1 MKRFLACLLT
11 LALLLGTLP
20 AALGEAV
27 ETPAVQAAS
36 TPEPVKEA
44 EPDPQ
49 PDPEP
54 NATEAPIEAPAEA
67 PTEAPAAKEEPVVT
81 EAPAATE
88 EPAVTEAPAAEPEI
102 TPEPEVTE
110 APAPEPAREI
120 AVSISAEPVADG
132 CAEIVA
138 AVEKNFDATVS
149 YDWQTLDL
157 NDPEAEWTS
166 LDRHDS
172 ALRLT
177 KLTPELCAATRYRCA
192 VSAEELTALSN
203 ELMLD
208 AGQPADEAADF
219 EYTIADGACTITKY
233 TGSAAEVVIPETIEG
248 VPVTAIGDSA
258 FKGCGSLTSV
268 RIPDSVTSIGYS
280 AFYECTG
287 LTSINIPDGV
297 TSIESRAF
305 FRCSSLTSVRIPD
318 SVTSIGSQA
327 FYECTGLTSISIP
340 DGITGID
347 AYTFFRCS
355 SLASVRIPDS
365 VTGFGEGAF
374 YECAGLTSINIPNG
388 VTSISDFAFYS
399 CMRLTSISIPDS
411 VTSIGESA
419 FQWCSSLTSVDIPDG
434 VASIASSAFRCCKS
448 LTSIRIPDSVTS
460 IDDDA
465 FNGCSS
471 LASISIPNSVTS
483 IAPCTFRACSSLT
496 SINIPTGVTEI
507 GSEAFADCS
516 SLASVNIPEGVH
528 AMGEGVFLR
537 CGSLT
542 DVTIPEGVTHIGG
555 KTFSDCSGLRRVVL
569 PSKLERVDSDAF
581 ARCDADVYISDLAA
595 WLQIK
600 FANRRSTPI
609 GKIYLNGEVLTDV
622 VVPEGVV
629 RLGDYVFA
637 RCASLRSI
645 TIPDSVTD
653 IGKEIVAEDVE
664 IICSAGSAAAAWA
677 ASRTYSDYEY
687 EINEDEG
694 YSTITRY
701 VGRDASVVIPSEIGG
716 MPVLEIG
723 QKAFLGETGLVRI
736 ELPDSVTRIGVSAFS
751 GCEKLESVKLAEGL
765 KEIGVEAFAGCRSLK
780 SIDLPESL
788 EGINDAAFAG
798 CSSLK
803 SIRLPWGVKWID
815 GGAIPENILVQC
827 YAGTVAEAYAQGYG
841 NPIEYLV
848 DALVDY
854 EYTIEDGKCTI
865 TKYIGSATNAD
876 IPAKTIKGVPVT
888 AIGDSAFRDCSS
900 LTGITIPDSVT
911 NIGDAAFFGCISLT
925 GINIPDGV
933 TSIESYT
940 FYKCKRLTNISI
952 PDSVTS
958 IGVEAFAEC
967 KSLMNISI
975 PDSVTSI
982 DDAAFSGCS
991 SLTSIRIPK
1000 GITEISGGGAFCI
1013 PGTFRDCSSLMS
1025 IIIPDGVT
1033 RIGDGAFS
1041 GCSILTSINIPDGVT
1056 SIGKGAFSGCSI
1068 LTSISIPDSVTSIG
1082 DAAFAG
1088 CSSLTSIRI
1097 PKGITEISGGGA
1109 FCIPGTFR
1117 DCSSLMSI
1125 IIPDGVTRIGDGA
1138 FSGCSILTSINIP
1151 DGVTSIGKGAFSG
1164 CSILTSISIPDSVTS
1179 IGDSAFSGCS
1189 ALTGIV
1195 IPEGVVEINN
1205 EAFKDCSSMES
1216 IELPESLYG
1225 INDAAFAGCSSL
1237 KVIKLP
1243 AGMSWIDG
1251 NAIPKDTLVQC
1262 EAGSYAETWCKQ
1274 RGHKYR
1280 IGDAIDVASLSL
1292 NPSALC
1298 LGKGQKVDTLHVT
1311 VLPEDATN
1319 RALIW
1324 ESSNEAV
1331 AKVDADG
1338 TITCV
1343 AAKGT
1348 AIITARTT
1356 DGSDLS
1362 ASCKVTAQARGATG
1376 IAISGTSE
1384 RNAVIRKSTTLKA
1397 QLSGKPTNKTVKW
1410 ESSDPSIATVSS
1422 KGVVKGVALGTV
1434 TITAT
1439 AASGYQAQCTVK
1451 VINQPVTSIKLSKTK
1466 ASVLLQSRTLKLKA
1480 TVAPKN
1486 AYDKTLIWMSDAPE
1500 IATVDENGVVTVH
1513 AAGTAT
1519 ITAAARDGSGKTAS
1533 CKVTV
1538 IRRAVT
1544 SIKLNTKKATVLHNR
1559 SLKLKATVAPK
1570 DAYDKAL
1577 IWTSSAPEIAA
1588 VDENGV
1594 VTALKPGTAV
1604 ITATSKDSGKVAAC
1618 NVTVKKNA
1626 VTKVKLTYNGAT
1638 KTKLTLNFENEKGK
1652 LNTGF
1657 AGAVTPADATVTG
1670 VRWISSRPDVV
1681 TIDEASGAFEVKGVG
1696 KATIS
1701 CIAIDNAKKKATCA
1715 ITVSKTAVRSVTA
1728 YHNGEALTK
1737 KTVLQLAVGAEDSG
1751 LTAAVLPE
1759 NATYPGVTW
1768 KSSNAK
1774 IVKIDSATGAMTAL
1788 KKGTVTITCTSKD
1801 NKKATATFK
1810 VKVS

>member
-36 TPEPVKEA
+36 TPEPAKEA

-49 PDPEP
+49 PDPQP
-54 NATEAPIEAPAEA
+54 KATEA
-67 PTEAPAAKEEPVVT
+67 PTEAPTEVPAATEEPAVT

-88 EPAVTEAPAAEPEI
+88 EPAVTEAPAAEPES
-102 TPEPEVTE
+102 TPEPEATE
-110 APAPEPAREI
+110 EPAPEPAREI
-120 AVSISAEPVADG
+120 AVSIFAEPVADG

-138 AVEKNFDATVS
+138 TVEKNFDATVS

-166 LDRHDS
+166 VDRHDS
-172 ALRLT
+172 VLRLT
-177 KLTPELCAATRYRCA
+177 ELTPELCAATRYRCA

-203 ELMLD
+203 ELVLD
-208 AGQPADEAADF
+208 AGQPAGEAADF

-248 VPVTAIGDSA
+248 MPVTAIGDSA

-268 RIPDSVTSIGYS
+268 RIPDDVTRIG
-280 AFYECTG
+280 
-287 LTSINIPDGV
+287 
-297 TSIESRAF
+297 
-305 FRCSSLTSVRIPD
+305 D
-318 SVTSIGSQA
+318 SA

-340 DGITGID
+340 NSVTSIGYSAFYG
-347 AYTFFRCS
+347 CS
-355 SLASVRIPDS
+355 SLTSISIPDS
-365 VTGFGEGAF
+365 VTSIGYFTFNG
-374 YECAGLTSINIPNG
+374 CSSLTSISIPNS
-388 VTSISDFAFYS
+388 VTSIGEWAFS
-399 CMRLTSISIPDS
+399 GCSSLTSISIPDS
-411 VTSIGESA
+411 VTSIGEWA
-419 FQWCSSLTSVDIPDG
+419 FSGCSSLTGINIPDG
-434 VASIASSAFRCCKS
+434 V
-448 LTSIRIPDSVTS
+448 TSIESYTFHECKRLTNISIPDSVTS
-460 IDDDA
+460 IGAEA
-465 FNGCSS
+465 FAECKSLMNISIPDSVKSIGAVAFAGCSS
-471 LASISIPNSVTS
+471 LTSINIPDSVTSIGNNAFGGCSGLTSISIPNSVTS
-483 IAPCTFRACSSLT
+483 IAPSTFHDCTSLA
-496 SINIPTGVTEI
+496 SIVIPNGVTEI
-507 GSEAFADCS
+507 GSEAFSGCS
-516 SLASVNIPEGVH
+516 SLASVNISEGVH
-528 AMGEGVFLR
+528 AIGEGAFRR

-542 DVTIPEGVTHIGG
+542 DITIPEGVTHIGE

-637 RCASLRSI
+637 RCTSLRSI
-645 TIPDSVTD
+645 AIPDSVTD

-827 YAGTVAEAYAQGYG
+827 YAGTVAEAYAQGNG

-888 AIGDSAFRDCSS
+888 AIGDYAFEGCSS
-900 LTGITIPDSVT
+900 MTSVRIPDSVT
-911 NIGDAAFFGCISLT
+911 SIGGHAFYECTGLTSINIPDSVKSIGYGAFSGCTGLT

-940 FYKCKRLTNISI
+940 FHECKRLTNISI

-958 IGVEAFAEC
+958 IGAEAFAEC

-1041 GCSILTSINIPDGVT
+1041 GCSILTSI
-1056 SIGKGAFSGCSI
+1056 
-1068 LTSISIPDSVTSIG
+1068 
-1082 DAAFAG
+1082 
-1088 CSSLTSIRI
+1088 
-1097 PKGITEISGGGA
+1097 
-1109 FCIPGTFR
+1109 
-1117 DCSSLMSI
+1117 
-1125 IIPDGVTRIGDGA
+1125 
-1138 FSGCSILTSINIP
+1138 
-1151 DGVTSIGKGAFSG
+1151 
-1164 CSILTSISIPDSVTS
+1164 SIPDSVTS

-1216 IELPESLYG
+1216 IELPESLDG

-1292 NPSALC
+1292 NHSAIY
-1298 LGKGQKVDTLHVT
+1298 LGKGQTVDTLHAT
-1311 VLPEDATN
+1311 ILPEDATN

-1331 AKVDADG
+1331 ATVDADG

-1356 DGSDLS
+1356 DSSDLS
-1362 ASCKVTAQARGATG
+1362 ASCRVTAQARGATG
-1376 IAISGTSE
+1376 IAISGASE
-1384 RNAVIRKSTTLKA
+1384 RNAVIRKTVTLKA

-1410 ESSDPSIATVSS
+1410 ASSDPSIATVSS
-1422 KGVVKGVALGTV
+1422 KGVVKGVALGTAV
-1434 TITAT
+1434 ITAT
-1439 AASGYQAQCTVK
+1439 AASGHQAQCTVK

-1466 ASVLLQSRTLKLKA
+1466 ASVLLQSGTLKLKA

-1486 AYDKTLIWMSDAPE
+1486 AYDKTLIWTSSAPE

-1513 AAGTAT
+1513 AAGEAT

-1544 SIKLNTKKATVLHNR
+1544 GIKLNTKKATVLHNR
-1559 SLKLKATVAPK
+1559 SLTLKATVNPK

-1594 VTALKPGTAV
+1594 VTALRPGTAV
-1604 ITATSKDSGKVAAC
+1604 ITATSRDSGKSAAC
-1618 NVTVKKNA
+1618 NVTVKRNA
-1626 VTKVKLTYNGAT
+1626 VTKVKLTYNGAA
-1638 KTKLTLNFENEKGK
+1638 KTKLTLNFENERGR

-1670 VRWISSRPDVV
+1670 VRWVSSRPDVV
-1681 TIDEASGAFEVKGVG
+1681 TIDEESGAFEVKGVG

-1759 NATYPGVTW
+1759 NATYPEVTW

-1801 NKKATATFK
+1801 NKKAAATFK

>member
-36 TPEPVKEA
+36 TPEPAKEA

-54 NATEAPIEAPAEA
+54 KAAEAPTEA
-67 PTEAPAAKEEPVVT
+67 PTEAPAAMEEPVVT
-81 EAPAATE
+81 EAPAAKE
-88 EPAVTEAPAAEPEI
+88 EPAVTEAPAAKPES
-102 TPEPEVTE
+102 TPEPEATE
-110 APAPEPAREI
+110 EPAPEPAREI
-120 AVSISAEPVADG
+120 AVSIFAEPVADG

-166 LDRHDS
+166 IDRHDS

-177 KLTPELCAATRYRCA
+177 ELTPELCAATRYRCA
-192 VSAEELTALSN
+192 VSAEDLTALSN
-203 ELMLD
+203 ELVLD

-219 EYTIADGACTITKY
+219 EYTIAYGTCRITKY

-411 VTSIGESA
+411 VTSIGEST

-448 LTSIRIPDSVTS
+448 LTSINIPDSVTS

-528 AMGEGVFLR
+528 AIGEGAFRR

-542 DVTIPEGVTHIGG
+542 DVTIPEGVTHIGE

-687 EINEDEG
+687 EINEEEG

-723 QKAFLGETGLVRI
+723 QKAFLGETGLLRI

-751 GCEKLESVKLAEGL
+751 GCEKLESVKLPEGL

-788 EGINDAAFAG
+788 DGINDAAFAG

-815 GGAIPENILVQC
+815 GGAIPENTLVQC

-900 LTGITIPDSVT
+900 LTGISIPDSVT
-911 NIGDAAFFGCISLT
+911 SIGDAAFSGCISLT

-933 TSIESYT
+933 TSIENNT

-982 DDAAFSGCS
+982 GYGAFYGCI

-1000 GITEISGGGAFCI
+1000 GITEISGANVFG
-1013 PGTFRDCSSLMS
+1013 GTFGTFSDCSSLMS

-1041 GCSILTSINIPDGVT
+1041 GCSILTSISIPDSVT
-1056 SIGKGAFSGCSI
+1056 SIGEGAFAQCKS
-1068 LTSISIPDSVTSIG
+1068 LMSISIPDSVTSIG
-1082 DAAFAG
+1082 DGAFYG

-1097 PKGITEISGGGA
+1097 PKGITEISGANVFG
-1109 FCIPGTFR
+1109 IISGTFS

-1125 IIPDGVTRIGDGA
+1125 IIPDSVTRIGDGA
-1138 FSGCSILTSINIP
+1138 FSGCST
-1151 DGVTSIGKGAFSG
+1151 
-1164 CSILTSISIPDSVTS
+1164 LTSISIPDSVTS

-1298 LGKGQKVDTLHVT
+1298 LGKGQTADTLHVT

-1319 RALIW
+1319 KALIW

-1338 TITCV
+1338 RITCV

-1348 AIITARTT
+1348 AVITARTT

-1362 ASCKVTAQARGATG
+1362 ASCRVTAQARGATG
-1376 IAISGTSE
+1376 IAISGAKQVVTG
-1384 RNAVIRKSTTLKA
+1384 RTVTLKA

-1422 KGVVKGVALGTV
+1422 KGVVKGVVPGTAV
-1434 TITAT
+1434 ITAT
-1439 AASGYQAQCTVK
+1439 AASGYQAQYTLEA
-1451 VINQPVTSIKLSKTK
+1451 IPQPVTSIKLSKAK
-1466 ASVLLQSRTLKLKA
+1466 ASVLLQSGTLKLKT
-1480 TVAPKN
+1480 TVAPKD
-1486 AYDKTLIWMSDAPE
+1486 AYDKTLVWTSSAPE

-1513 AAGTAT
+1513 AAGEAT
-1519 ITAAARDGSGKTAS
+1519 ITATARDGSGKTAS

-1544 SIKLNTKKATVLHNR
+1544 GIKLNTKKATMLHNR
-1559 SLKLKATVAPK
+1559 SLKLKATVNPK

-1604 ITATSKDSGKVAAC
+1604 ITATSKDSGKSAAC

-1626 VTKVKLTYNGAT
+1626 VTRVQLTYNGAV
-1638 KTKLTLNFENEKGK
+1638 KTKLTLNFESERGR

-1657 AGAVTPADATVTG
+1657 AGAVTPVDATVTG
-1670 VRWISSRPDVV
+1670 VRWVSSRPDVV

>member
-36 TPEPVKEA
+36 TPEPAKEA

-49 PDPEP
+49 PDPQP
-54 NATEAPIEAPAEA
+54 KATEA
-67 PTEAPAAKEEPVVT
+67 PTEAPTEVPAATEEPVVT

-88 EPAVTEAPAAEPEI
+88 EPAVTEAPAAEPES
-102 TPEPEVTE
+102 TPEPEATE
-110 APAPEPAREI
+110 EPAPEPAREI
-120 AVSISAEPVADG
+120 AVSIFAEPVADG

-138 AVEKNFDATVS
+138 TVEKNFDATVS

-166 LDRHDS
+166 IDRHDS

-177 KLTPELCAATRYRCA
+177 ELTPELCAATRYRCA
-192 VSAEELTALSN
+192 VSAEDLTALSN
-203 ELMLD
+203 ELVLD

-219 EYTIADGACTITKY
+219 EYTIAYGTCTITKY
-233 TGSAAEVVIPETIEG
+233 TGSAAEVVIPETIKG
-248 VPVTAIGDSA
+248 VPVTVIGNSA
-258 FKGCGSLTSV
+258 FKGCGALTSV
-268 RIPDSVTSIGYS
+268 RIPD
-280 AFYECTG
+280 
-287 LTSINIPDGV
+287 GV
-297 TSIESRAF
+297 T
-305 FRCSSLTSVRIPD
+305 RIGD
-318 SVTSIGSQA
+318 SA

-340 DGITGID
+340 N
-347 AYTFFRCS
+347 S
-355 SLASVRIPDS
+355 
-365 VTGFGEGAF
+365 
-374 YECAGLTSINIPNG
+374 
-388 VTSISDFAFYS
+388 VTSIGYSAFYGCS
-399 CMRLTSISIPDS
+399 SLTSISIPDS
-411 VTSIGESA
+411 VTSIGYFTFYGCSSLTNISIPDGVTSIMGSAFEGCVGLTNISIPDSVTWIGGSAFEGCVGLTNITIPDGVTSIGDSAFYGCTGLMSISIPDSVTSIGEST

-448 LTSIRIPDSVTS
+448 LTSINIPDSVTS
-460 IDDDA
+460 IGNNA
-465 FNGCSS
+465 FGGCSG
-471 LASISIPNSVTS
+471 LTIISIPNSVTS
-483 IAPCTFRACSSLT
+483 IAPDTFYDCTSLA
-496 SINIPTGVTEI
+496 SIVIPNGVTEI
-507 GSEAFADCS
+507 GSEAFSGCS

-528 AMGEGVFLR
+528 AIGEGAFRR

-542 DVTIPEGVTHIGG
+542 DITIPEGVTHIGE

-595 WLQIK
+595 WLQIE

-622 VVPEGVV
+622 VVPEGMV

-645 TIPDSVTD
+645 AIPDSVTD

-687 EINEDEG
+687 EIYEEEG

-815 GGAIPENILVQC
+815 GGAIRENILVQC
-827 YAGTVAEAYAQGYG
+827 YAGTVAEAYAQRYG

-888 AIGDSAFRDCSS
+888 AIGDSAFEGCSS
-900 LTGITIPDSVT
+900 LTSVRIPDSVT
-911 NIGDAAFFGCISLT
+911 SIGGHAFYECTGLT
-925 GINIPDGV
+925 SINIPDSVKSIGYGVFSGCSSLTSINIPNGV
-933 TSIESYT
+933 TNIESYT

-982 DDAAFSGCS
+982 D
-991 SLTSIRIPK
+991 
-1000 GITEISGGGAFCI
+1000 
-1013 PGTFRDCSSLMS
+1013 
-1025 IIIPDGVT
+1025 
-1033 RIGDGAFS
+1033 
-1041 GCSILTSINIPDGVT
+1041 
-1056 SIGKGAFSGCSI
+1056 
-1068 LTSISIPDSVTSIG
+1068 

-1138 FSGCSILTSINIP
+1138 FSGCSILTNISIP

-1164 CSILTSISIPDSVTS
+1164 CSILTSINIPDSVTS

-1216 IELPESLYG
+1216 IELPESLDG

-1356 DGSDLS
+1356 DGSELS

-1376 IAISGTSE
+1376 IAISGAGE

-1410 ESSDPSIATVSS
+1410 ASSDPSIATVSS
-1422 KGVVKGVALGTV
+1422 KGVVKGVALGTAV
-1434 TITAT
+1434 ITAT
-1439 AASGYQAQCTVK
+1439 AASGHQAQCTVK

-1466 ASVLLQSRTLKLKA
+1466 ASVLLQSGTLKLKA
-1480 TVAPKN
+1480 TVAPKD
-1486 AYDKTLIWMSDAPE
+1486 AYDKALVWMSDAPE

-1519 ITAAARDGSGKTAS
+1519 ITAMARDGSGKTAS

-1544 SIKLNTKKATVLHNR
+1544 GIKLNTKKATVVHNR
-1559 SLKLKATVAPK
+1559 SLKLKATVNPK

-1594 VTALKPGTAV
+1594 VTALRPGTAV
-1604 ITATSKDSGKVAAC
+1604 ITATSKDSGKAAAC

-1626 VTKVKLTYNGAT
+1626 VTKVKLTYNGAA
-1638 KTKLTLNFENEKGK
+1638 KTKLTLNFENERGR

-1670 VRWISSRPDVV
+1670 VRWVSSRPDVV
-1681 TIDEASGAFEVKGVG
+1681 TIDEESGAFEVKGVG

-1715 ITVSKTAVRSVTA
+1715 ITVSKTAVKSVTA

-1801 NKKATATFK
+1801 NKKAAATFK